1 PEPPRAAARS
11 ARRTGGRASG
21 TRPLAAGRRGARPAP
36 HAGPPDA
43 DPQPYFGRR
52 GYAARAGAHRAEP
65 APRRRFL
72 PGGESRP
79 RLGRDCRSRGG
90 GGSYQAGRGSLAKVE
105 HLPESQVCGSRY
117 PDGPPGARAPRG
129 AFFRRHRGRAQSRS
143 ASPRRDDGS
152 RESAGRAH
160 ERRLAHSANSRALD
174 LAESLEVAA
183 MIGGFAVSK
192 RPLVYPALLAVC
204 LFGACGSEKT
214 TQSANAVEPREVE
227 VYTVSANPAPSGAA
241 PAVVPS
247 TLTVEHE
254 ADLLAEEQGRLI
266 SVPADEGRRV
276 RKGQVLA
283 QLDDSDVRKQFEQD
297 RAEMQSAEVN
307 GRQAAI
313 LRQSAEVELGRQ
325 SDLRKEGLG
334 TQRDY
339 DRARFNLEAMRQ
351 EIEKA
356 RFDLEKAR
364 AKVARDEL
372 RLSRM
377 QIKAPFDGIVSRRYA
392 RVGETLLK
400 DQKVLRL
407 TELRPLLV
415 RF

>member
-1 PEPPRAAARS
+1 
-11 ARRTGGRASG
+11 
-21 TRPLAAGRRGARPAP
+21 
-36 HAGPPDA
+36 
-43 DPQPYFGRR
+43 
-52 GYAARAGAHRAEP
+52 
-65 APRRRFL
+65 
-72 PGGESRP
+72 
-79 RLGRDCRSRGG
+79 
-90 GGSYQAGRGSLAKVE
+90 
-105 HLPESQVCGSRY
+105 
-117 PDGPPGARAPRG
+117 
-129 AFFRRHRGRAQSRS
+129 
-143 ASPRRDDGS
+143 
-152 RESAGRAH
+152 
-160 ERRLAHSANSRALD
+160 
-174 LAESLEVAA
+174 

-204 LFGACGSEKT
+204 LFSACGSEKT

-415 RF
+415 RFTVPESLRSSAQTGSVVEVFPLDQPGAGIRAHVLRTGYVVDAASGSVDCVARLLEPVPASLVPGMSVEVKLAGKARESAAALWIPRTAVRGAADGTAMVFQVKSDRLQQRPVKLGRETLASVQVLGGISAGDKIVAQASEDLREGMAVRVRP